1 MARESDFLLGFG
13 FGLEIQGAMT
23 GVFQEISGLGSENEI
38 VEQKIVQNGKE
49 VIQKVPGRLK
59 FTDVT
64 LKTGIVKNNKEIWAW
79 RKLVEEGKITEAR
92 KNASIVA
99 LDRAGQPAAR
109 WEFINMWPSKVSGPQ
124 FQADSNSFV
133 MEELSLTFEDYRRT
147 L

>member
-13 FGLEIQGAMT
+13 FTLETQGTVT
-23 GVFQEISGLGSENEI
+23 GVFQEISGLGSENEV
-38 VEQKIVQNGKE
+38 VEQKIIQGGKE

-64 LKTGIVKNNKEIWAW
+64 MKQGITKNKEIWNW
-79 RKLVEEGKITEAR
+79 RKLVEEGNITSAR
-92 KNASIVA
+92 KNATITA
-99 LDRAGQPAAR
+99 LDRAGKPAAQ
-109 WEFINMWPSKVSGPQ
+109 WSFVNMWPTKVSGPQ

-133 MEELSLTFEDYRRT
+133 MEEVSLTFENYKRD

>member
-13 FGLEIQGAMT
+13 FGLEVQGAVT

-64 LKTGIVKNNKEIWAW
+64 LKAGITSNKEIWAW
-79 RKLVEEGKITEAR
+79 RKMVEEGKITEAR
-92 KNASIVA
+92 KNAAIIA
-99 LDRAGQPAAR
+99 LDRTGAPVAR
-109 WEFINMWPSKVSGPQ
+109 WEFLNMWPSKVSGPQ
-124 FQADSNSFV
+124 FQADSNSFI
-133 MEELSLTFEDYRRT
+133 MEEVSLTFEDYRRIT
-147 L
+147 